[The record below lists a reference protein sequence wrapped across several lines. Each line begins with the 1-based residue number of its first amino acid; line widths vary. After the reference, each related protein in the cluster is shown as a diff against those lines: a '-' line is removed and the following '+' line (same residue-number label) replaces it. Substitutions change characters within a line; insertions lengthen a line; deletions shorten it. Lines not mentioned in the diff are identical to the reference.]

1 MPKTENPVILTEPSR
16 KRPFIVE
23 EVDGIMRTRLLKLD
37 GTPKKLRAGKG
48 RRYNPNPDPVRS
60 QKAREHNAR
69 LNAKMKA
76 IKELSGG
83 VINPYRRGVFDG
95 HTKASAGAIWK
106 QAGQEAKL
114 IMKYLKENDMV
125 ETPKDDKY
133 AGMAD
138 EALEAAITV
147 VRTPA
152 NEQTR
157 IAAARL
163 VLDFTRSK
171 PAAKSEVN
179 VKTAEDWLQNVF
191 EDIKKD

>member
-1 MPKTENPVILTEPSR
+1 MQQEGTNRKKPYVI
-16 KRPFIVE
+16 E
-23 EVDGIMRTRLLKLD
+23 EIDGKPRIRSLNLD
-37 GTPKKLRAGKG
+37 GTPRKIRVGKG
-48 RRYNPNPDPVRS
+48 RHYNPNPDPVRS
-60 QKAREHNAR
+60 QKMKERNTSI
-69 LNAKMKA
+69 NAKLKA

-83 VINPYRRGVFDG
+83 AINPYRKGVFDG
-95 HTKASAGAIWK
+95 HTKASAAPIWK
-106 QAGQEAKL
+106 QASEDAKV

-125 ETPKDDKY
+125 DTPKDDKY
-133 AGMAD
+133 AGFAD

-163 VLDFTRSK
+163 ILDFTRSK
-171 PAAKSEVN
+171 PVAKSEVN
-179 VKTAEDWLQNVF
+179 VKTAEDWLQNVM